1 MHPGWLAPRSSVEQ
15 PEKKMPIED
24 TKFGSITI
32 DGKAYEH
39 DVIVRLSGKV
49 EKRKKKLSK
58 ETYGTSHIISK
69 DEAKFVFEDGCDVL
83 IVGAGQ
89 EGNVRLSPEASDYF
103 NKKRCKV
110 LLQPTPEAIRSFN
123 QSHDKKIGLMHVTC

>member
-1 MHPGWLAPRSSVEQ
+1 
-15 PEKKMPIED
+15 MPIED

-32 DGKAYEH
+32 DGKTYGH